1 VAVLNA
7 TPGAALANSY
17 TTLAAATVFL
27 TMYLNADAWEDASA
41 EAQATALQQA
51 TRLLDQQVRWYG
63 VPATATQ
70 ALAWPQIGQTD
81 TWGRPVASDIVPPVV
96 QEATALYALSL
107 LEALAAEEAGAS
119 AGTGDLV
126 IKSKKVGDTT
136 ITYQDTGSSSTTARQ
151 AASPQAIPINA
162 KRLLW
167 HYGLVPGM
175 GTVPLVRA

>member
-1 VAVLNA
+1 MTINAV
-7 TPGAALANSY
+7 PGDPLANSY
-17 TTLAAATVFL
+17 VTVTAATVFL
-27 TMYLNADAWEDASA
+27 TLYLNADAWEDASA
-41 EAQATALQQA
+41 EMQATALQHA
-51 TRLLDQQVRWYG
+51 TRLLDHQVRWYG
-63 VPATATQ
+63 VPSTATQ

-81 TWGRPVASDIVPPVV
+81 TWGRPVAPDIVPSVV

-107 LEALAAEEAGAS
+107 LEALAAEDAGAS

-151 AASPQAIPINA
+151 AASPQAIPANA
-162 KRLLW
+162 RRLLW

-175 GTVPLVRA
+175 GVVPLVRA